1 MSLWFLHLGEIYLMR
16 RVVIIT
22 SILLLC
28 IASAILFT
36 NFKKSEPLQ
45 STPEKQ
51 LAVIRACQ
59 SSAVAQT
66 DKRQL
71 ATDPLLPDSLA
82 SIDTLLVAHKGQ
94 YRMHLYAKGKLLKT
108 YVIGLGQAPLGHK
121 QQQGDNRTP
130 EGTYKI
136 IQKSRGPFEGEYAHY
151 LGVAW
156 MRLNYPNN
164 ADAIA
169 GFSKGL
175 ITEKQKNAII
185 AANNAG
191 KEPLK
196 TTKLGGGIGIHGWY
210 GEWPGDDKQNLT
222 WGCISVQNT
231 ELEDLYKRVPLGTT
245 VVILP

>member
-1 MSLWFLHLGEIYLMR
+1 MR
-16 RVVIIT
+16 RIVIIV

-28 IASAILFT
+28 TASAILFT
-36 NFKKSEPLQ
+36 NFKKSEPLHPA
-45 STPEKQ
+45 PEKQ
-51 LAVIRACQ
+51 LSVIRGCQ
-59 SSAVAQT
+59 SERQPKT
-66 DKRQL
+66 DNPGHPK
-71 ATDPLLPDSLA
+71 ADSLLPDSLA
-82 SIDTLLVAHKGQ
+82 SIDTLLVAHKSQ
-94 YRMHLYAKGKLLKT
+94 YRMRLYAKGKLLKT
-108 YVIGLGQAPLGHK
+108 YVIGLGQEPLGHK

-130 EGTYKI
+130 EGTYRI
-136 IQKSRGPFEGEYAHY
+136 IQKSRGPFEGGYAHY

-169 GFSKGL
+169 GFGKGL

-191 KEPLK
+191 KEPPK

-231 ELEDLYKRVPLGTT
+231 ELEDLYKRVPLGTM